1 MIAKKGNSQNR
12 GDKSDEKNGY
22 ACKENKSTIIKRYF
36 GRIHV
41 DRGSGG
47 DQCGR
52 KRNRQLKVFEVRS
65 PTVIFVQNTSPP
77 TLITGRVFEW
87 TKL

>member
-1 MIAKKGNSQNR
+1 
-12 GDKSDEKNGY
+12 
-22 ACKENKSTIIKRYF
+22 
-36 GRIHV
+36 
-41 DRGSGG
+41 
-47 DQCGR
+47 
-52 KRNRQLKVFEVRS
+52 VRS